1 MPCLRCLFLAQ
12 TAAALSLEEVTDQLD
27 DDAPCSAHGISVAE
41 PSLLSVE
48 EQRAALV
55 ATLQRLRQA
64 GSALRRAHS
73 QVQKREREV
82 ADLRQTASQQEARL
96 TNLEHLHGAAMQE
109 LEQQL
114 RIVQTQAEEI
124 RELSAPPIEVGAGIL
139 AVPLIGKLD
148 RERAD
153 YVTQHILSTVQ
164 KQHVRRVILD
174 LTGLR
179 EADEQAARAASHPFG
194 ANTHWCAGHTVRH
207 CCSHRAG
214 ARRCGSRSSPTQHC
228 RDAAYRAATGL
239 IWDSF
244 NADSSMRDR
253 DVGDGGIFVIDSS
266 PPKAAIES
274 GV

>member
-41 PSLLSVE
+41 PGLLSVE
-48 EQRAALV
+48 EQTAALV

-82 ADLRQTASQQEARL
+82 ADLRQTASQQEARV

-124 RELSAPPIEVGAGIL
+124 RELSAPLIEVGAGIL
-139 AVPLIGKLD
+139 AVPLTGKLD
-148 RERAD
+148 RERSD

-174 LTGLR
+174 LTGVR
-179 EADEQAARAASHPFG
+179 EADAQAARSLLRIHAALRLIG
-194 ANTHWCAGHTVRH
+194 AQVTM
-207 CCSHRAG
+207 CCIAACTAQALVTAG
-214 ARRCGSRSSPTQHC
+214 ADLRPLSI
-228 RDAAYRAATGL
+228 AATLRIALQQG
-239 IWDSF
+239 
-244 NADSSMRDR
+244 
-253 DVGDGGIFVIDSS
+253 
-266 PPKAAIES
+266 
-274 GV
+274 